1 MTLEIRE
8 GDRKAAFDAGLLA
21 YGNDSLYVPPLWSD
35 FDRMFDPAR
44 NPFITEGHG
53 RYALFTALRAGKPV
67 GRIAASIHDAS
78 NRKYGTSKGAFG
90 FFDCIDDVAVADALL
105 NGAESWLVARGMTEI
120 SGNFNLTAMQQIGV
134 MTDGFDRAPFTD
146 MMWCAPHIARH
157 LARCGYAA
165 TFPMTTFEISL
176 DHCKP
181 EQLLGEKQRAVLSDP
196 AFAWQ
201 PIERSGFKMRLED
214 ARLVLNDGF
223 AENPMFV
230 PPTAAEYLF
239 QAGDMMW
246 IIDKRISTV
255 VYHEGRPAGAII
267 AIPDL
272 NPLIKA
278 VGGKLGMSTPFRF
291 VQHRFRNTRA
301 VLIYQSVCRDLHN
314 RGLNG
319 AMLYRTAQALRQAGY
334 RTLGGTWIA
343 DINGA
348 SLRQVEKIGAKP
360 LHRLHLF
367 GKKLSAQSGLPA

>member
-8 GDRKAAFDAGLLA
+8 GDRKSAFDAALIA
-21 YGNDSLYVPPLWSD
+21 YGKDSPYVPPLWSD
-35 FDRMFDPAR
+35 FNRMFDASK
-44 NPFITEGHG
+44 NPFIIEGHG
-53 RYALFTALRAGKPV
+53 RFALFTALRDGRPV
-67 GRIAASIHDAS
+67 GRIAASIHDTS
-78 NRKYGTSKGAFG
+78 NRKHGTRNGAFG
-90 FFDCIDDVAVADALL
+90 FFDCIDDAAVADGLL
-105 NGAESWLVARGMTEI
+105 NSAESWLAARDMTEI
-120 SGNFNLTAMQQIGV
+120 SGNFNLTAMQQVGV

-146 MMWCAPHIARH
+146 MMWSPPHIARH
-157 LARCGYAA
+157 LARNNYAA

-176 DHCKP
+176 EDSKP
-181 EQLLGEKQRAVLSDP
+181 EQLLGEKQRAVLADP
-196 AFAWQ
+196 AFVWQ
-201 PIERSGFKMRLED
+201 PIERSGFKLRLED
-214 ARLVLNDGF
+214 ARLILNDGF

-230 PPTAAEYLF
+230 PPTAVEYLF

-272 NPLIKA
+272 NPLVKA
-278 VGGKLGMSTPFRF
+278 VGGRLGVSTPFRF
-291 VQHRFRNTRA
+291 IQHRLRNTRA

-343 DINGA
+343 DVNGA
-348 SLRQVEKIGAKP
+348 SLRQAEKVGAKP

-367 GKKLSAQSGLPA
+367 GKKLSAQPGVPA

>member
-8 GDRKAAFDAGLLA
+8 GDRKAAFDAALNA
-21 YGNDSLYVPPLWSD
+21 YGPDSLYVPPLWSD
-35 FDRMFDPAR
+35 FDRMFDPAK

-53 RYALFTALRAGKPV
+53 RYALFTAMRGGRPV
-67 GRIAASIHDAS
+67 GRIAASIHDDS
-78 NRKYGTSKGAFG
+78 NRKHSLANGAFG
-90 FFDCIDDVAVADALL
+90 FFDCIDDAEVVDALL
-105 NGAESWLVARGMTEI
+105 QAAERWLGARGMT
-120 SGNFNLTAMQQIGV
+120 SVTGNFNLTAMQQIGV

-146 MMWCAPHIARH
+146 MMWSPPHIARH
-157 LARCGYAA
+157 LARAGYTA
-165 TFPMTTFEISL
+165 TFPMTTFEIAL
-176 DHCKP
+176 DAGTP
-181 EQLLGEKQRAVLSDP
+181 EQLLGDKQRAILADP
-196 AFAWQ
+196 EFTWQ
-201 PIERSGFKMRLED
+201 PIKRSAFKTRLED
-214 ARLVLNDGF
+214 ARLILNDGF

-255 VYHEGRPAGAII
+255 VYHRGRPAGAII

-272 NPLIKA
+272 NPLVKS
-278 VGGKLGMSTPFRF
+278 VGGRVGLSAPFKF
-291 VQHRFRNTRA
+291 LQHRISDTRA

-319 AMLYRTAQALRQAGY
+319 AMLYRTARALQEAGY

-343 DINGA
+343 DINKP
-348 SLRQVEKIGAKP
+348 SLRQAEKAGARP

-367 GKKLSAQSGLPA
+367 TRKLAA